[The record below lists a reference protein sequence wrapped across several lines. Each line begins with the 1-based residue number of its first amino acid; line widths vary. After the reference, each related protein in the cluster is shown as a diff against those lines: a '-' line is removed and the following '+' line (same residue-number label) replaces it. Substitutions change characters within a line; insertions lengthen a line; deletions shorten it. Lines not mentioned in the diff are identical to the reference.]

1 MYVALLSTIFSIVSI
16 AIFVE
21 VEGRS
26 IEAFSIFK
34 KGIRPEWEDVVN
46 RTGGELICR

>member
-1 MYVALLSTIFSIVSI
+1 LPSRDLFLLLYLIS
-16 AIFVE
+16 E

-34 KGIRPEWEDVVN
+34 KGIRPEWEDEAN
-46 RTGGELICR
+46 KNGAELVGR